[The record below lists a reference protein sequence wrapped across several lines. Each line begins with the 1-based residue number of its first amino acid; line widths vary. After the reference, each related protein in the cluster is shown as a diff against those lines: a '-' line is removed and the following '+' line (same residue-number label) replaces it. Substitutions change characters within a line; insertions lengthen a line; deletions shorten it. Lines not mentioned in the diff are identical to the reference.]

1 MPDVRRVDLPSY
13 PDGFRSPGKRRQCCA
28 PERLPSLIGFRR
40 TAPSGE
46 AREYIVAL
54 QHAKPGEIV
63 DLRPLGGKL
72 KDAKT
77 AAIIK
82 SEHFEAVRLI
92 VLAGSEI
99 PPHKVPGNIMLIAWK
114 GAYRLAWR
122 TLRLH

>member
-1 MPDVRRVDLPSY
+1 M
-13 PDGFRSPGKRRQCCA
+13 
-28 PERLPSLIGFRR
+28 
-40 TAPSGE
+40 
-46 AREYIVAL
+46 AL

-92 VLAGSEI
+92 VLAGTEI
-99 PPHKVPGNIMLIAWK
+99 PPHKVPGNIMLHCLEGRISLGLTDSSITLSSGEWVYLTGGEIHSLK
-114 GAYRLAWR
+114 GIEDSSLLL
-122 TLRLH
+122 TILLGT